1 MRKLIVLLAALVGFG
16 VLGLAADP
24 GILTVVMTTDP
35 PNIDPAVVTDYE
47 AGIVTF
53 NVYEGLLDYN
63 LVDYSIKPAL
73 ATQWE
78 IAPDGKSATF
88 TLRQGVKFHD
98 GTPFNADAVKYSI
111 ERTQAMN
118 QAPATYLAPI
128 TKIEVLDP
136 YKVKLSTGTTWA
148 FWEDALATRKA
159 LGIVSP
165 TYVKAH
171 ITASDPW
178 AAEWM
183 GQHTC
188 GTGPYAL
195 ADWQIGQYVKLV
207 KNANYWGGWKPEQFS
222 TVFIKTVRE
231 PAVEELMIKSGEAD
245 IAFDV
250 PETDLAT
257 LDKDPNIY
265 AKSLP
270 GMAQLF
276 FPMKCSKGP
285 FADIRIRKV
294 VSYALDLD
302 EIATVYPGAEKAQGA
317 IPRSMLGADPTA
329 PIYPHD
335 PEAARLL
342 LAEAGYKPGA
352 LTLTLTYVAGAE
364 WERRAA
370 LIAQQNL
377 ADVGINLKV
386 ESMPW
391 SVIFPLL
398 ADPAVSPDWYIFYS
412 AARFADPHGIMWET
426 FSTVAL
432 GPSGFNN
439 GYSNT
444 AFDALL
450 DEATRTPDREARAA
464 LYRQANRIL
473 IQDMPAIFVWE
484 MPYSFV
490 HRESV
495 KGMVPELI
503 DRTYHFYD
511 LYRG

>member
-1 MRKLIVLLAALVGFG
+1 MRRVIVLLATLVGFG
-16 VLGLAADP
+16 VLGLAATP
-24 GILTVVMTTDP
+24 GVLTVVMTTDP

-47 AGIVTF
+47 AGIVTY

-63 LVDYSIKPAL
+63 LEDYSIQAAL
-73 ATQWE
+73 ATSWE
-78 IAPDGKSATF
+78 IASDGKSVVF
-88 TLRQGVKFHD
+88 HLRQGVSFHD
-98 GTPFNADAVKYSI
+98 GTPFNAEAVKYSL
-111 ERTQAMN
+111 ERAQGMN
-118 QAPATYLAPI
+118 LAPATYLSLIKKAEI
-128 TKIEVLDP
+128 LDP
-136 YKVKLSTGTTWA
+136 YTVKLSTDVMWA

-165 TYVKAH
+165 AYVRAH
-171 ITASDPW
+171 ATASDPW
-178 AAEWM
+178 ATEWM
-183 GQHTC
+183 GEHTC
-188 GTGPYAL
+188 GTGPYKL
-195 ADWQIGQYVKLV
+195 EEWQIGQYVKLV
-207 KNANYWGGWKPEQFS
+207 QNPGYWGGWKAGQFT

-231 PAVEELMIKSGEAD
+231 PSVEELMIKSGEAD

-250 PETDLAT
+250 PETHLADLDA
-257 LDKDPNIY
+257 DPNIF
-265 AKSLP
+265 AKALP

-276 FPMKCSKGP
+276 FPMKCHKGP
-285 FADIRIRKV
+285 FADIRIRKA

-302 EIATVYPGAEKAQGA
+302 AIATVYPGAEKAQGA
-317 IPRSMLGADPTA
+317 IPRSMLGADETA

-335 PEAARLL
+335 PEVAKLL
-342 LAEAGYKPGA
+342 LAEAGIKPGT

-377 ADVGINLKV
+377 AEVGVTLKV

-398 ADPAVSPDWYIFYS
+398 ADPEVSPDWYIFYS

-426 FSTVAL
+426 FHTTAL

-439 GYSNT
+439 GYSNP

-450 DEATRTPDREARAA
+450 DQAEKTPDRATRAE
-464 LYRQANRIL
+464 LYKQANRIL
-473 IQDMPAIFVWE
+473 IADAPAIFVWT
-484 MPYSFV
+484 MPYSFIY
-490 HRESV
+490 RSDI
-495 KGMVPELI
+495 KGEVPELI

>member
-1 MRKLIVLLAALVGFG
+1 MRKLVFVLAAVAGLSI
-16 VLGLAADP
+16 LGLAADP

-47 AGIVTF
+47 AGIVTY
-53 NVYEGLLDYN
+53 NVYEGLLDYDLN
-63 LVDYSIKPAL
+63 DYSIKPAL
-73 ATQWE
+73 AMSWE
-78 IAPDGKSATF
+78 IASDGLSAVF
-88 TLRQGVKFHD
+88 HLRQGVKFHD
-98 GTPFNADAVKYSI
+98 GTPFNAEAVKYSI
-111 ERTQAMN
+111 ERAQAMN
-118 QAPATYLAPI
+118 QAPATYLTPI
-128 TKIEVLDP
+128 TKVEVLDANTI
-136 YKVKLSTGTTWA
+136 KLSTNQPWA

-159 LGIVSP
+159 LGVVSP

-171 ITASDPW
+171 VTASDPW
-178 AAEWM
+178 AADWM

-188 GTGPYAL
+188 GTGPYVL
-195 ADWQIGQYVKLV
+195 ADWQVGQYIKLV
-207 KNANYWGGWKPEQFS
+207 KNDVYWGGWKPEQFS
-222 TVFIKTVRE
+222 TVFIRTVRE
-231 PAVEELMIKSGEAD
+231 PSVEELMIKSGEAD

-250 PETDLAT
+250 PETHLADLDA
-257 LDKDPNIY
+257 DPNIF

-276 FPMKCSKGP
+276 FPMKYHKGP
-285 FADIRIRKV
+285 FADSRIRKAV
-294 VSYALDLD
+294 TYALDLD
-302 EIATVYPGAEKAQGA
+302 AIATVYPGAERAQGA

-329 PIYPHD
+329 PILPHD

-342 LAEAGYKPGA
+342 LKEAGFAPGQ
-352 LTLTLTYVAGAE
+352 LTLTLTYVSGAE

-377 ADVGINLKV
+377 ADVGVNLVV
-386 ESMPW
+386 EAMPW
-391 SVIFPLL
+391 SVIFPLT
-398 ADPAVSPDWYIFYS
+398 ADPELAPDWYIFYS
-412 AARFADPHGIMWET
+412 AARFADPHGIMFEM
-426 FSTVAL
+426 FSTTAL

-439 GYSNT
+439 GYSNP

-450 DEATRTPDREARAA
+450 DQASMTPDREARAA

-473 IQDMPAIFVWE
+473 IADMPAIFVWE

-490 HRESV
+490 YRASV
-495 KGMVPELI
+495 KGVVPELI